1 MPKRRLKPM
10 DVAKCFIEKNMDRE
24 GVAKHFINPY
34 IGKKVSYDMTIQ
46 VFILVLVFIKC
57 QQFSTN
63 VYDRLMYGV
72 WS

>member
-10 DVAKCFIEKNMDRE
+10 DVAKCFIEKNIDRE

-57 QQFSTN
+57 Q
-63 VYDRLMYGV
+63 
-72 WS
+72 